1 MVSTYFNPFSK
12 NYESIWNII
21 LNKVNNLTKQLGFET
36 TNQSASDGPLGYT
49 DTQSCIIWG
58 HYSWIISWQ
67 TVCPIYTV
75 LLIKKI
81 LGSGELQGVWVSTI
95 LNSNQTC
102 IKYKQFWKIGKHADF
117 IGKLRAN
124 KHQTID
130 CIDIRAARAET
141 PNSQGFISCPPVS
154 GPGHAVKQHYSCSCA
169 TGPLHHE
176 KSRQPHGAFWQLR
189 LLSRN
194 PVESLTNLGK
204 HIDVTQQWNIPN
216 ISQHHHKW
224 VVRLPS
230 QNGRFSI
237 GFATVVNCNVNMLKH
252 LRGCPLTSVDIRW
265 L

>member
-1 MVSTYFNPFSK
+1 MK
-12 NYESIWNII
+12 H
-21 LNKVNNLTKQLGFET
+21 FET
-36 TNQSASDGPLGYT
+36 TNQSASDDPLAY
-49 DTQSCIIWG
+49 TQSCIIWG
-58 HYSWIISWQ
+58 HYSWRISWQ
-67 TVCPIYTV
+67 TVGPIYTV

-102 IKYKQFWKIGKHADF
+102 IKYKQFWKTGKHADF

-130 CIDIRAARAET
+130 CIDIRAARAKT
-141 PNSQGFISCPPVS
+141 QPNSQGFISCPPVL

-194 PVESLTNLGK
+194 PVQESLTNLGK
-204 HIDVTQQWNIPN
+204 NINVVNPTMKHP
-216 ISQHHHKW
+216 QHHHKW